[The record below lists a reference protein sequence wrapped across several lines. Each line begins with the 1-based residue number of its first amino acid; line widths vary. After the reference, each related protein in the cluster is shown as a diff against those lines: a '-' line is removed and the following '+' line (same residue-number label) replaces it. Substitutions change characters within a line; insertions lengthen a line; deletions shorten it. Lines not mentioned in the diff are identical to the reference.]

1 MFSAVAGFDCH
12 DARSLTRDFG
22 YDIRFLF
29 AIMRRVSSYAWKLRA
44 ELAERARSYALER
57 GLPHCL
63 SYSDEPVICFE
74 AFEQSHGNFH
84 CASYRAIRSNPQWRR
99 RLGKV
104 HTTAGRILPRMEG
117 VRRREL
123 DSCTSSDAL
132 LMNVFCHP
140 NVRKRVALS
149 GLLGV
154 AVGSLPAFGV
164 RARVPLASGLADGT
178 EVDMLLGDVL
188 VEAKLT
194 ESDFQ
199 KASRGR
205 LKLYR
210 DFRTVFDAKRLPHT
224 AGVYEAYQLIR
235 NVLAA
240 YARGGYFCTLLDA
253 RRPDLIA
260 AWYAT
265 ICCIRHADLRTR
277 CKVLTWQELAAALP
291 KTMQDFL
298 EAKYGIA

>member
-1 MFSAVAGFDCH
+1 M
-12 DARSLTRDFG
+12 RS
-22 YDIRFLF
+22 
-29 AIMRRVSSYAWKLRA
+29 VSYYAWKLRA
-44 ELAERARSYALER
+44 ELAERARSYALDR

-63 SYSDEPVICFE
+63 SYSDEPLICFE
-74 AFEQSHGNFH
+74 AFEESHGNFH
-84 CASYRAIRSNPQWRR
+84 CASYRAIQNNPQWRR

-104 HTTAGRILPRMEG
+104 HTTAGKILPRMEG
-117 VRRREL
+117 VRRHEL

-140 NVRKRVALS
+140 NVGKRVALS
-149 GLLGV
+149 ALLGI

-164 RARVPLASGLADGT
+164 RARVALASGLADRT
-178 EVDMLLGDVL
+178 EVDMRLGDVL

-199 KASRGR
+199 KTSRGR

-210 DFRTVFDAKRLPHT
+210 DFSMVFDGKRLPHT
-224 AGVYEAYQLIR
+224 SGVYEAYQLIR

-240 YARGGYFCTLLDA
+240 YERGCYFCTLLDA
-253 RRPDLIA
+253 RRPDLME

-265 ICCIRHADLRTR
+265 IRCIRHADLRTR
-277 CKVLTWQELAAALP
+277 CKILTWQELAAALP
-291 KTMQDFL
+291 KTLQDFL